1 VVEQGFLDYPDPD
14 LIDRSVRLRRWALTD
29 LECIELASHD
39 KRIPA
44 GTTVPAAYTPEGGR
58 AFISRQWSRQT
69 SGEGLSLAIAD
80 RATDE
85 AVGLIVLMRRLS
97 PATAEIGYWVI
108 PGERRKGRATSAIGL
123 LCRWAIESMGLVRL
137 EARVMPANE
146 PSLRALR
153 RVGFITEGVLRRQ
166 YYSGGMHHDMV
177 GLSLIADDL
186 DRA

>member
-14 LIDRSVRLRRWALTD
+14 LIDRCVRLRRWALTD

-39 KRIPA
+39 RRI
-44 GTTVPAAYTPEGGR
+44 
-58 AFISRQWSRQT
+58 
-69 SGEGLSLAIAD
+69 
-80 RATDE
+80 
-85 AVGLIVLMRRLS
+85 
-97 PATAEIGYWVI
+97 
-108 PGERRKGRATSAIGL
+108 
-123 LCRWAIESMGLVRL
+123 
-137 EARVMPANE
+137 PANE